1 MLIAA
6 GCGPA
11 RVPTCEQAL
20 WYGRSQFYHLI
31 AVGNERWFLT
41 DKLRH
46 DLRFDKWHDDY
57 DATTLALRKL
67 NLRTVRVDDY
77 SPVLL
82 RALSLFGP
90 SELRALRVRDID
102 VFCLVTSLMQKAP
115 VSGDGPAPQIAQ
127 ATDALCALHFGDLF
141 SQSREID
148 SLAAVLKRHSP
159 TITELDG
166 ELSATMS
173 KAAVDEVSSA
183 LACCTRLESLTG
195 AYAYDPALWL
205 GLSQLHTLRGVDLR
219 KVSPAAIAAALP
231 KLHTL
236 KVFGY
241 CNDPTEATLFCTDL
255 LPRLRVFHFE
265 GTWPDVQERPATPV
279 APLPL
284 LEELV
289 WDVSQYESAA
299 PRELLGAQ
307 PTVLHAPYDLISQ
320 CWIGGA
326 DASADL
332 LARVCELRLM
342 PPYDADPLDPTD
354 VARLLRAA
362 PQLGK
367 FHVAHCV
374 QGDASWL
381 APTAFTQPFEE
392 LIHPR
397 LREFGITFD
406 EDGDSDPEATPPDA
420 EWVTHLRRRHFP
432 RLRELAVGDSACFV
446 TPPDNLL
453 VATSDPV

>member
-11 RVPTCEQAL
+11 RVPTCEQVL
-20 WYGRSQFYHLI
+20 RFGRTKFYHLI
-31 AVGNERWFLT
+31 AAGNERWFLA
-41 DKLRH
+41 DRLRH
-46 DLRFDKWHDDY
+46 DLRFDNWQDDS
-57 DATTLALRKL
+57 DAKTLALGKM
-67 NLRTVRVDDY
+67 NLRTARVDDF

-102 VFCLVTSLMQKAP
+102 VFRLVTSLMQKA
-115 VSGDGPAPQIAQ
+115 SGIAQ
-127 ATDALCALHFGDLF
+127 ATDALCAIHFGDLF
-141 SQSREID
+141 SQSPEIG
-148 SLAAVLKRHSP
+148 SLAAVLKQHSS
-159 TITELDG
+159 TMTELDG
-166 ELSATMS
+166 ELPGTMS
-173 KAAVDEVSSA
+173 KAEVDEVSSA

-195 AYAYDPALWL
+195 ASSYDPALWL
-205 GLSQLHTLRGVDLR
+205 VLSHLHTLRGVDLR
-219 KVSPAAIAAALP
+219 KVSLASIAAALP

-241 CNDPTEATLFCTDL
+241 CNDPTQATLFCTNL

-265 GTWPDVQERPATPV
+265 GRWPDVQEQDVSPV

-289 WDVSQYESAA
+289 WDVSHFESAA

-320 CWIGGA
+320 CWVGGV
-326 DASADL
+326 DASAGL
-332 LARVCELRLM
+332 LARVCDLRIM
-342 PPYDADPLDPTD
+342 PPFDADPLDPTD
-354 VARLLRAA
+354 VAWVLRAA
-362 PQLGK
+362 PQLNK
-367 FHVAHCV
+367 FHIAHCV

-381 APTAFTQPFEE
+381 APTAPTQPFEE

-406 EDGDSDPEATPPDA
+406 EDGDSDPEATLPDA

-432 RLRELAVGDSACFV
+432 RLRELVVGDRAHFV
-446 TPPDNLL
+446 TSPDN
-453 VATSDPV
+453 VSVEIGTPA